1 MNKVPL
7 FYPHNQPRF
16 SEYKTTKAK
25 IMAKKTKIAPFSLGI
40 KKIMYIFAISKMKII
55 NKTTKI

>member
-7 FYPHNQPRF
+7 FYPYNQPRF

-25 IMAKKTKIAPFSLGI
+25 MMAKKTKNSTLFSWH